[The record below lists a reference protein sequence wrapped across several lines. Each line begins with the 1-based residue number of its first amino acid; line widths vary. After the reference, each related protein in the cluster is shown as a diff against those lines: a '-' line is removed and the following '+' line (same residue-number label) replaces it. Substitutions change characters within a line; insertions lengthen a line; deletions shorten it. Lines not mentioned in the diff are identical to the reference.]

1 MGLPTTAAYVIAA
14 SILAPSLIKLG
25 LDALTSHLF
34 VFYFACLSAI
44 TPPVALAAYA
54 GAGLAKTSPMTTA
67 VEACKLG
74 FAGFMVPFA
83 FCYNPAMML
92 QGNIIEVL
100 EIVFFAIVGVAVMS
114 AGFQGW
120 LLWRLNILERWIF
133 IVGGLLMFVP
143 ELISSLIGLAIVILL
158 IVINMRKW
166 KTAKTT
172 A

>member
-1 MGLPTTAAYVIAA
+1 
-14 SILAPSLIKLG
+14 
-25 LDALTSHLF
+25 
-34 VFYFACLSAI
+34 
-44 TPPVALAAYA
+44 
-54 GAGLAKTSPMTTA
+54 
-67 VEACKLG
+67 
-74 FAGFMVPFA
+74 MVPFA